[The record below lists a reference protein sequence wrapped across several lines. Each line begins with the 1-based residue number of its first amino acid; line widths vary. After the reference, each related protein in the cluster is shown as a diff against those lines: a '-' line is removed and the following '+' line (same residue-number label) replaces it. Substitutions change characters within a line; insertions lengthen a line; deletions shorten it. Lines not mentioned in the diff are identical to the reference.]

1 MTTEIQPDADPEAA
15 LTEPLPHLVFTSLPD
30 GRPNRCNERWRD
42 YVAATSPDGWVDRL
56 HPDDLPRRDEWAE
69 AVRAGRPFEAEC
81 RLRDGAGEHRWF
93 LIRAVPRFN
102 AAGAVDS
109 WLATGTDVDDLVRTR
124 EELRRSNAALEH
136 FAAVAAHDL
145 LEPVRKVQAFGE
157 RLTGVG
163 LDEKSRG
170 YLDRIIAAASRM
182 HDLVHGLLSLARVS
196 RGERTRK
203 DVDLGAIAREV
214 VDDLEATIERS
225 GAHVEVG
232 PLPTIRADAVLMRQL
247 LQNLIANALKFHKPG
262 ETPSVRVSAR
272 EAVED
277 GPAWVLEVAD
287 DGIGFDQGQAS
298 RVFEPFQRLHGRS
311 IYEGAGIGLSICR
324 GVVERHGGTIAAESV
339 PGVGSVFRVVLPAWP
354 PAEQAAGL

>member
-15 LTEPLPHLVFTSLPD
+15 LAEPLPHLVFTSLPD

-42 YVAATSPDGWVDRL
+42 YVGATSPGGWVDRL
-56 HPDDLPRRDEWAE
+56 HPDDFPRRDDWAE
-69 AVRAGRPFEAEC
+69 AVRTARPFETEC
-81 RLRDGAGEHRWF
+81 RLRDGAGGHRWF

-102 AAGAVDS
+102 TAGVVDS
-109 WLATGTDVDDLVRTR
+109 WLATGTDVDDLVRSR
-124 EELRRSNAALEH
+124 EELQRSNAALEH

-145 LEPVRKVQAFGE
+145 LEPVRKVQAFGD
-157 RLTGVG
+157 RLTAGG
-163 LDEKSRG
+163 LDERSRG
-170 YLDRIIAAASRM
+170 YLDRIIAAAARM

-203 DVDLGAIAREV
+203 DVDLGAIARDV

-225 GAHVEVG
+225 GARVEVG
-232 PLPTIRADAVLMRQL
+232 PLPIIQADAVLMRQL
-247 LQNLIANALKFHKPG
+247 LQNLIANALKFHRPG
-262 ETPSVRVSAR
+262 EAPSVRVSAR
-272 EAVED
+272 EAVVD

-311 IYEGAGIGLSICR
+311 AYEGSGIGLAICR

-354 PAEQAAGL
+354 PAEQPVGL